1 MLPAPAAARISFAR
15 AMPCCIILWLLALM
29 V

>member
-1 MLPAPAAARISFAR
+1 MLPAPAAARTSFAR
-15 AMPCCIILWLLALM
+15 AMPCSIIFKLLALM